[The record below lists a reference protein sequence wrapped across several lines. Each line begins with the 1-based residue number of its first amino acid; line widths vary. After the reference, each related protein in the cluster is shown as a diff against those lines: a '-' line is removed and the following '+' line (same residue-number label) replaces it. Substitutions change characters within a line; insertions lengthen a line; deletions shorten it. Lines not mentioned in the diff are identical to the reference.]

1 MGDLEIINSLLSQAP
16 SMGMLGLV
24 MWFVIKNP
32 PGNLQNGTKE
42 IVRGIERNLEKMA
55 EAQVQSNVL
64 SERKV
69 RAFERIAEGLV
80 VNNNFQSRKRK
91 SE

>member
-24 MWFVIKNP
+24 MWFMVKHQP
-32 PGNLQNGTKE
+32 SNLQNGTKE

-69 RAFERIAEGLV
+69 RAFERIAESLV
-80 VNNNFQSRKRK
+80 VNNSFQSRKRK

>member
-32 PGNLQNGTKE
+32 PGNLQNGT
-42 IVRGIERNLEKMA
+42 IERNLEKMA

-69 RAFERIAEGLV
+69 RAFERIAESLV